1 MSKTDLQYML
11 QKFDKELPHFPDGRI
26 DYSDADTALALGII
40 VLSEGKLLLVKRSD
54 EVSFYPGKWNWPSG
68 FIDEPKPLRQLAEQE
83 LHEETGITHEQIA
96 DIAYASPITLNDPDL
111 GKTWVIYPVLV
122 YVTNVPQP
130 VLNWEAEDFAW
141 VEPHDIN
148 TYDTIPGVA
157 DNIRAV
163 LKEHGI

>member
-1 MSKTDLQYML
+1 MHEQELQQIL
-11 QKFDKELPHFPDGRI
+11 QKLNKELPHFPGGRI
-26 DYSDADTALALGII
+26 DYSNADTALVLGII
-40 VLSEGKLLLVKRSD
+40 VLSEDKLLLVKRSD

-68 FIDEPKPLRQLAEQE
+68 FIDEPKPLRRLAEQE

-111 GKTWVIYPVLV
+111 GKTWVIYPVLA
-122 YVTNVPQP
+122 YMTNKPQP
-130 VLNWEAEDFAW
+130 ALNWEAEDFAW
-141 VEPHDIN
+141 VEPDDIDA
-148 TYDTIPGVA
+148 YDTIPGVD